1 MCKTCFAGYQLDD
14 NNVYVFMGLA
24 IVRAFQT
31 QPYQASLFFRMLYLN
46 LFLRNELIT
55 VSNLNQ
61 SLWRL
66 PLKMTIIGVKYS
78 VSWKESLTMTKKFA
92 ILLLLVITTCVL
104 SGCGN
109 TFNGIGRDLESWGQT
124 MQETF

>member
-1 MCKTCFAGYQLDD
+1 MIRTFPTISPKTIIFQKTRLKF
-14 NNVYVFMGLA
+14 VF
-24 IVRAFQT
+24 Q
-31 QPYQASLFFRMLYLN
+31 
-46 LFLRNELIT
+46 RNELIT
-55 VSNLNQ
+55 IPNLNE

-66 PLKMTIIGVKYS
+66 PLKMTIISVKYS

-92 ILLLLVITTCVL
+92 ILSLLVITTCVL

-109 TFNGIGRDLESWGQT
+109 TFNGVGRDLESWGQT